1 MPDHGRPL
9 NIAHRGASA
18 YAPENTLAAFRLA
31 LEMGADGFELDVMLS
46 ADGHLV
52 VIHDDTA
59 DRTTDGSGPVQE
71 KTLAELKALD
81 AGARFDARFAGERIP
96 TLREIFDLVAGDRAF
111 VNVEIKTDSLKGDG
125 LEEKLVALI
134 RRYGLGECLLIS
146 SFNPFALWRMRRLAP
161 DLPLALLYAED
172 QRIHLRDRW
181 FAFLSH
187 PDALNPS
194 FRMATQEH
202 VRRAKSKGHRLYVWT
217 VDEEKEMRRLIA
229 LGVDGIITN
238 KPDLLR
244 QVLAHSVEKSK
255 SEALSGLHL

>member
-1 MPDHGRPL
+1 MSPAKEVNRKPL
-9 NIAHRGASA
+9 NMAHRGASA
-18 YAPENTLAAFRLA
+18 YAPENTLAAFKLA

-52 VIHDDTA
+52 VIHDDTV
-59 DRTTDGSGPVQE
+59 DRTTDGSGPVRQ

-81 AGARFDARFAGERIP
+81 AGAGFDARFAGERIP
-96 TLREIFDLVAGDRAF
+96 TLQEAFDLVAGDRAF

-125 LEEKLVALI
+125 LEEKLVGLI
-134 RRYGLGECLLIS
+134 CHHDLGQRLLIS

-194 FRMATQEH
+194 LRMATQEH
-202 VRRAKSKGHRLYVWT
+202 VHWAKSKGYRLYVWT
-217 VDEEKEMRRLIA
+217 VDEEPEMHRLIA
-229 LGVDGIITN
+229 LRVDGMITN

-244 QVLAHSVEKSK
+244 QVLEWRVEQ
-255 SEALSGLHL
+255 

>member
-1 MPDHGRPL
+1 MPNHRRPL

-18 YAPENTLAAFRLA
+18 YAPGNTLAAFRLA

-52 VIHDDTA
+52 VIHDDTV
-59 DRTTDGSGPVQE
+59 DRTTDGRGPVRQ
-71 KTLAELKALD
+71 KTLAELKTLD
-81 AGARFDARFAGERIP
+81 AGAKFDARFAGERIP
-96 TLREIFDLVAGDRAF
+96 TLQEALHLVAGNRAF

-125 LEEKLVALI
+125 LEEKLAALI
-134 RRYGLGECLLIS
+134 RRYDLGERLLIS

-172 QRIHLRDRW
+172 LRVHLRNRW
-181 FAFLSH
+181 FAFLSR

-202 VRRAKSKGHRLYVWT
+202 VRWGKSRGYRLYVWT
-217 VDEEKEMRRLIA
+217 VDEESEMRRLIA

-238 KPDLLR
+238 QPDLLR
-244 QVLAHSVEKSK
+244 QVSARS
-255 SEALSGLHL
+255 

>member
-1 MPDHGRPL
+1 MPDHRKPL

-31 LEMGADGFELDVMLS
+31 LEMGADGFELDAMLS

-52 VIHDDTA
+52 VIHDDTV
-59 DRTTDGSGPVQE
+59 DRTTDGRGPVRQ
-71 KTLAELKALD
+71 KTLAELKTLD

-96 TLREIFDLVAGDRAF
+96 TLREALHLAAGNPAF

-134 RRYGLGECLLIS
+134 RGYGLGERLLIS
-146 SFNPFALWRMRRLAP
+146 SFNPFALWRMKRLAP
-161 DLPLALLYAED
+161 DLPLALLYAEN
-172 QRIHLRDRW
+172 QRVYLRNRW
-181 FAFLSH
+181 FAFLSR

-194 FRMATQEH
+194 FRLATQEH
-202 VRRAKSKGHRLYVWT
+202 VRWAKSKGYRLYVWT
-217 VDEEKEMRRLIA
+217 VDEEAEMRRLMA
-229 LGVDGIITN
+229 LGVDGMITN

-244 QVLAHSVEKSK
+244 RCVNSQR
-255 SEALSGLHL
+255 

>member
-1 MPDHGRPL
+1 VRAHHKLL

-31 LEMGADGFELDVMLS
+31 LEVGADGFELDVMLS

-52 VIHDDTA
+52 VIHDDTV
-59 DRTTDGSGPVQE
+59 DRTTDGSGPVRQ

-81 AGARFDARFAGERIP
+81 AGARFDARFTGERIP
-96 TLREIFDLVAGDRAF
+96 TLQEVLHLVAGSRAF

-134 RRYGLGECLLIS
+134 RGRGLGERLLIS

-161 DLPLALLYAED
+161 DLSLALLYAEN
-172 QRIHLRDRW
+172 QRVYLRNRW
-181 FAFLSH
+181 FAFLSR

-194 FRMATQEH
+194 FRLAAQEH
-202 VRRAKSKGHRLYVWT
+202 VRWAKSKGYRLYVWT
-217 VDEEKEMRRLIA
+217 VDEESEMRRLIA
-229 LGVDGIITN
+229 LGVDGMITN

-244 QVLAHSVEKSK
+244 QVCEQSVVAPVE
-255 SEALSGLHL
+255 

>member
-1 MPDHGRPL
+1 MPDHRKPL

-18 YAPENTLAAFRLA
+18 YAPGNTLAAFRLA

-52 VIHDDTA
+52 VIHDDTV
-59 DRTTDGSGPVQE
+59 DRTTDGSGPVRQ

-81 AGARFDARFAGERIP
+81 AGARFAVRFAGERIP
-96 TLREIFDLVAGDRAF
+96 TLEEVFDLVAENRAF
-111 VNVEIKTDSLKGDG
+111 VNVEIKTDSPKGDG
-125 LEEKLVALI
+125 LEKRLVALI
-134 RRYGLGECLLIS
+134 RAYGLRERLLIS

-172 QRIHLRDRW
+172 LPVYLRDRW
-181 FAFLSH
+181 FAFLSR

-194 FRMATQEH
+194 FGMATQEH
-202 VRRAKSKGHRLYVWT
+202 VRWAKSKRYPLYVWT
-217 VDEEKEMRRLIA
+217 VDEEPEMRRLIA

-244 QVLAHSVEKSK
+244 QVLARS
-255 SEALSGLHL
+255 

>member
-1 MPDHGRPL
+1 MLMPDHGQPL

-18 YAPENTLAAFRLA
+18 YAPGNTLAAFKLA
-31 LEMGADGFELDVMLS
+31 LEMGADGFELDIMLS

-52 VIHDDTA
+52 VIHDDTV
-59 DRTTDGSGPVQE
+59 DRTTDGSGPVRQ

-81 AGARFDARFAGERIP
+81 AGVKFDARFAGERIP
-96 TLREIFDLVAGDRAF
+96 TLQEVFDLVAGNRAF
-111 VNVEIKTDSLKGDG
+111 VNVEIKTQSPRGDG

-134 RRYGLGECLLIS
+134 RRYGLEERLLVS

-172 QRIHLRDRW
+172 LRVHLRNRW
-181 FAFLSH
+181 FAFLSR

-202 VRRAKSKGHRLYVWT
+202 MRWVKSRGYRLYVWT
-217 VDEEKEMRRLIA
+217 VDEESEMRRLIA

-244 QVLAHSVEKSK
+244 QVLVRS
-255 SEALSGLHL
+255 

>member
-1 MPDHGRPL
+1 MRDRVL
-9 NIAHRGASA
+9 NFAHRGASHD
-18 YAPENTLAAFRLA
+18 APENTLAAFRLA

-52 VIHDDTA
+52 VIHDDTV
-59 DRTTDGSGPVQE
+59 DRTTDGSGPVRQ
-71 KTLAELKALD
+71 KTLAALKALD
-81 AGARFDARFAGERIP
+81 AGARFGARFAGERIP
-96 TLREIFDLVAGDRAF
+96 TLQEALDLVARSRAF
-111 VNVEIKTDSLKGDG
+111 VNVEIKTESLRGDG

-134 RRYGLGECLLIS
+134 HRYGLGERLLIS

-172 QRIHLRDRW
+172 QCVYLRDRW

-187 PDALNPS
+187 PAALNPS

-202 VRRAKSKGHRLYVWT
+202 VRWAKSKGYRLYVWT
-217 VDEEKEMRRLIA
+217 VDEESEMRRLIA

-244 QVLAHSVEKSK
+244 QVLARSV
-255 SEALSGLHL
+255 A

>member
-1 MPDHGRPL
+1 MPGHRKPL

-46 ADGHLV
+46 ADDHLV
-52 VIHDDTA
+52 VIHDDRV
-59 DRTTDGSGPVQE
+59 DRTTDGSGLVRQ
-71 KTLAELKALD
+71 KMLAELKALD
-81 AGARFDARFAGERIP
+81 AGTRFDVRFAGERIP
-96 TLREIFDLVAGDRAF
+96 TLQKVFDLVAGNRAF

-134 RRYGLGECLLIS
+134 RRYGLEERLLIS
-146 SFNPFALWRMRRLAP
+146 SFNSFALWRMRRLAP
-161 DLPLALLYAED
+161 DLSLALLYAED
-172 QRIHLRDRW
+172 QRVHLRDRW
-181 FAFLSH
+181 FAFLSR

-194 FRMATQEH
+194 FCMATQEH
-202 VRRAKSKGHRLYVWT
+202 VRWAKARGYRLYVWT
-217 VDEEKEMRRLIA
+217 VDEEPEMCRLIT

-244 QVLAHSVEKSK
+244 QVLACS
-255 SEALSGLHL
+255 

>member
-1 MPDHGRPL
+1 MLNHRRPL

-18 YAPENTLAAFRLA
+18 YAPGNTLAAFRLA

-52 VIHDDTA
+52 VIHDDTV
-59 DRTTDGSGPVQE
+59 DRTTDGSGPVRQ

-81 AGARFDARFAGERIP
+81 AGARFDLRFAGERIP
-96 TLREIFDLVAGDRAF
+96 TLQEVFDLVAGNRAF
-111 VNVEIKTDSLKGDG
+111 VNVELKADSLRGNG

-134 RRYGLGECLLIS
+134 RCYDLGERLLIS

-161 DLPLALLYAED
+161 DMSLALLYAENMPV
-172 QRIHLRDRW
+172 HLRNRW
-181 FAFLSH
+181 FAFLSR
-187 PDALNPS
+187 PDALSPS

-202 VRRAKSKGHRLYVWT
+202 LRWVKSKGYRLYVWT
-217 VDEEKEMRRLIA
+217 VDEEPEMRRLTA
-229 LGVDGIITN
+229 LGVDGMITN

-244 QVLAHSVEKSK
+244 QVLARS
-255 SEALSGLHL
+255 

>member
-1 MPDHGRPL
+1 MLMPDYREPL

-52 VIHDDTA
+52 VIHDDTV
-59 DRTTDGSGPVQE
+59 DRTTSGSGPVRR
-71 KTLAELKALD
+71 KTLAELRALD
-81 AGARFDARFAGERIP
+81 AGARFDAGFTGERIP
-96 TLREIFDLVAGDRAF
+96 TLQEVFDLVAENRAF
-111 VNVEIKTDSLKGDG
+111 VNVEIKTQSPRGDG

-134 RRYGLGECLLIS
+134 RRYGLEERLLVS

-172 QRIHLRDRW
+172 LRVHLRNRW

-202 VRRAKSKGHRLYVWT
+202 VRWVKSRGYRLYVWT
-217 VDEEKEMRRLIA
+217 VDEESEMRRLIA

-238 KPDLLR
+238 KPDLLQ
-244 QVLAHSVEKSK
+244 QVLARS
-255 SEALSGLHL
+255 

>member
-1 MPDHGRPL
+1 VNADHHKPL

-52 VIHDDTA
+52 VIHDDTV
-59 DRTTDGSGPVQE
+59 DRTTDGSGLVLQ

-81 AGARFDARFAGERIP
+81 AGVRFATRFAGERIP
-96 TLREIFDLVAGDRAF
+96 TLQEVFDWVAGSHAF

-125 LEEKLVALI
+125 LEEKLVALS
-134 RRYGLGECLLIS
+134 RRYGLGERLLIS

-161 DLPLALLYAED
+161 DLSLALLYAEG
-172 QRIHLRDRW
+172 QRICLRNRW
-181 FAFLSH
+181 FAFLSR
-187 PDALNPS
+187 PDALNPG

-202 VRRAKSKGHRLYVWT
+202 VCWAKSKGYRLHVWT
-217 VDEEKEMRRLIA
+217 VDEEPEMCWLIA
-229 LGVDGIITN
+229 LGVDGVITN

-244 QVLAHSVEKSK
+244 QVLARS
-255 SEALSGLHL
+255 

>member
-1 MPDHGRPL
+1 MFRSDHRESL

-31 LEMGADGFELDVMLS
+31 LEMGADGFELDVMSS

-52 VIHDDTA
+52 VIHDDTV
-59 DRTTDGSGPVQE
+59 DRTTDGSGPVRQ
-71 KTLAELKALD
+71 KTLTELKALD

-96 TLREIFDLVAGDRAF
+96 TLQEVFDLVAGNCVF
-111 VNVEIKTDSLKGDG
+111 VNVEIKTESLRSDG
-125 LEEKLVALI
+125 LEERLMALI
-134 RRYGLGECLLIS
+134 RRYNLRERLLIS

-161 DLPLALLYAED
+161 GLSLALLYAED
-172 QRIHLRDRW
+172 QRVYLRNRW

-194 FRMATQEH
+194 FRIAIQEH
-202 VRRAKSKGHRLYVWT
+202 VRWARSKGYRLYVWT
-217 VDEEKEMRRLIA
+217 VDEEPEMRRLIA

-244 QVLAHSVEKSK
+244 QVLARS
-255 SEALSGLHL
+255 